1 MNILIKL
8 LLLTSISLSIY
19 AQRDPLDELDKWS
32 RKQTENRTYRPGE
45 ETWAMVT
52 SKMRAEQRANNPTLK
67 PRGTVLTNNEIFKMK
82 EAGLSDETVVL
93 AINTRPSS
101 FDMSPAVMIAMK
113 QAGYSDAI
121 INAMLDAD
129 SGNKGNLI
137 PLDKN
142 GMPAEIGIYIQET
155 NKLTEIDAE
164 PISWQSGGVWKTLI
178 TAYFFY
184 PFYTKGH
191 VNAKV
196 MGAQSRFQVDPNAE
210 FIIRTPEG
218 IAPSEYLLVQLYEK
232 DNRREF
238 RLLTGGVVHRSSGA
252 ERNTT
257 PFTYRKIAPRTYYV
271 MLNNLRRGEYGFL
284 PTHLMNNKDAAFV
297 GKLYSFSVD

>member
-1 MNILIKL
+1 MNHAKSFLFL
-8 LLLTSISLSIY
+8 LLLSLPVY
-19 AQRDPLDELDKWS
+19 AQRDPLDELDRWS

-45 ETWAMVT
+45 EAWAMVT
-52 SKMRAEQRANNPTLK
+52 NKTRSDDRAKNLTLK
-67 PRGTVLTNNEIFKMK
+67 PRGTVLTNADVFKMK
-82 EAGLSDETVVL
+82 ESGISDETVIA
-93 AINTRPSS
+93 AIQSRPSA
-101 FDMSPAVMIAMK
+101 FDMSAEVMIAMK
-113 QAGYSDAI
+113 QANYSEAI
-121 INAMLDAD
+121 INAMLSAD

-142 GMPAEIGIYIQET
+142 GMPAEIGIYIQGA

-164 PISWQSGGVWKTLI
+164 PISWQSGGVWKTII

-184 PFYTKGH
+184 PFNTKGH
-191 VNAKV
+191 INAKV
-196 MGAQSRFQVDPNAE
+196 MGAQSKYSVDPNAE
-210 FIIRTPEG
+210 FVIRTPEG

-252 ERNTT
+252 ERNATA
-257 PFTYRKIAPRTYYV
+257 FTYRKIAPRTYYV
-271 MLNNLRRGEYGFL
+271 MLNSLRRGEYGFL